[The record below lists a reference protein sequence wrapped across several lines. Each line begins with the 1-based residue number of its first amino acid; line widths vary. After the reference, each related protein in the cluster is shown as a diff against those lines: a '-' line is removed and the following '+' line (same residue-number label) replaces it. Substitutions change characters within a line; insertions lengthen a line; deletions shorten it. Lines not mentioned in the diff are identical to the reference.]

1 MIKKKYNYKKDKK
14 YLDLFIIFI
23 ILFYTLK
30 FNVNKKK
37 KNRK

>member
-14 YLDLFIIFI
+14 YFDLFIIFI
-23 ILFYTLK
+23 ILFYTIK
-30 FNVNKKK
+30 FNFNKKK